1 MATITITVV
10 NTQKNINI
18 KHQTAAS
25 SWGELKKELS
35 KDIEKIESLKG
46 IGRLKDGGKISF
58 ELDENVLPKEDFT
71 LFFFIKNTKAGDRN
85 SLIILETIKECAELL
100 RKGGLLVESSSIEEL
115 EKEL

>member
-18 KHQTAAS
+18 KHQTAVS
-25 SWGELKKELS
+25 NWGKLKEELS

-46 IGRLKDGGKISF
+46 IARLKDGRKISF
-58 ELDENVLPKEDFT
+58 ELDEDVLPKEDFT

-85 SLIILETIKECAELL
+85 SSIILETVKECTELL
-100 RKGGLLVESSSIEEL
+100 KKGGLIVEPSLIKEL